1 MRRAILFGLLAAG
14 CTPVLSIANVPFHT
28 SSYRKDGFTVKDIR
42 REFTYDA
49 DRNLEKIR
57 LDERVTYLDE
67 GADGIVDEI
76 RGEGGTWRK
85 GEPGTGTLFVEADS
99 KFNAVR
105 TYLRAESYKES
116 WKAMTQE
123 EIVRAANLDPRE

>member
-1 MRRAILFGLLAAG
+1 MRAALLCVLAAG
-14 CTPVLSIANVPFHT
+14 CTPVLSFGNQLFHT
-28 SSYRKDGFTVKDIR
+28 VSYRRDGFTVKDIR

-49 DRNLEKIR
+49 DRNLERIR
-57 LDERVTYLDE
+57 LEERVTYIDE
-67 GADGIVDEI
+67 GCDGIVEEI

-85 GEPGTGTLFVEADS
+85 GEPGTGTLFIEADS

-105 TYLRAESYKES
+105 TYLHAEGYKEG